1 MSWAP
6 WPSPGRPLQGSYHRP
21 ALHRRVFWSLGALLN
36 PYLPGILTYPS
47 SHQSSR
53 YFFLICDTRNKTE
66 APLRAGTRPHQLS
79 SAAGQ
84 GFTKLSALL
93 SLHSGLHS
101 ALLPAGCCTEAAL
114 RSLVK
119 TNIQWTQKLTARG
132 VCRTKVTLS
141 RWQRG
146 KRKNI
151 LKLICGH
158 RPHSPTLFY
167 VQH

>member
-1 MSWAP
+1 MRGQTRCSVGYMNSPGLLVEVSWAL

-21 ALHRRVFWSLGALLN
+21 PLHRRVFWSLGALLN

-47 SHQSSR
+47 SNQSSR

-93 SLHSGLHS
+93 SLVCTLHSSLLDAALKLHS
-101 ALLPAGCCTEAAL
+101 AV
-114 RSLVK
+114 S
-119 TNIQWTQKLTARG
+119 
-132 VCRTKVTLS
+132 
-141 RWQRG
+141 
-146 KRKNI
+146 
-151 LKLICGH
+151 
-158 RPHSPTLFY
+158 
-167 VQH
+167 